1 MPKFSLNTKVG
12 EILKD
17 PAATAVLESYIPNLS
32 KQPQIKMAYGMTC
45 KTMLGFPQSGLSKDQ
60 IAEIGQKLEA
70 LG

>member
-1 MPKFSLNTKVG
+1 MPKFTINTKVK
-12 EILKD
+12 ELLND
-17 PAATAVLESYIPNLS
+17 PDALAILESYVPNLS

-60 IAEIGQKLEA
+60 IAEIDKKLQA